1 MPKTLTALV
10 LLVSVWTATAAEK
23 TQELNGIHLRSEKL
37 EKDRTYTG
45 VTERRIPFPIEHVYQ
60 GVTNFADRCN
70 NELKLKRRFSTQ
82 ADCKYHNDHLIETF
96 LVRDIRKPHDVREW
110 TDLFLL
116 GRKVYNRGPYG
127 FYELVRIKEVRDG
140 KRLQS
145 VTVSLRMLED
155 SEVRL
160 YTEPKFSRESAFRTS
175 TVTYTL
181 KKLSAQETQLR
192 YEYQATTDHW
202 LLNKEVT
209 IPQVFATISK
219 SMNDQLKATE
229 EEALHRTWEVAA
241 KK

>member
-1 MPKTLTALV
+1 MPKTLSILV
-10 LLVSVWTATAAEK
+10 LMTYATTVVAVEK

-60 GVTNFADRCN
+60 GMINFTERCN
-70 NELKLKRRFSTQ
+70 NELKLKRRFTTQ
-82 ADCKYHNDHLIETF
+82 ADCKYHNDHLIESF
-96 LVRDIRKPHDVREW
+96 VLRDIRKPHDVREW

-116 GRKVYNRGPYG
+116 GRKIYNRGPYG
-127 FYELVRIKEVRDG
+127 FYELVRIKEFREG
-140 KRLQS
+140 KRLQK

-175 TVTYTL
+175 TVTYNL
-181 KKLSAQETQLR
+181 KKLGPQETLVR

-209 IPQVFATISK
+209 VPQVFATISK

-241 KK
+241 KE